1 MTSVICPFK
10 FDVRVYGEILFVT
23 DRSLKQNVAT
33 QDL

>member
-1 MTSVICPFK
+1 
-10 FDVRVYGEILFVT
+10 VRVYGEILFVT